1 MDYKTSGVDIDLAD
15 TLVNKIKNKSDQIG
29 KFAANF
35 TLDKKL
41 NRELVASC
49 DGVGTKILLALQAK
63 QKFNRSL
70 ESIGQDCVAMV
81 INDILCENANPLFF
95 MDYFSTSKLNE
106 SDYLQIITGIQDSCE
121 KVGIPLIG
129 GETAEL
135 PGMFTD
141 GNVDVCGF
149 AIGTKHFL
157 DFNNVEYGDVVI
169 GLHSSGLHSNGFS
182 LVRQMLNDDDI
193 CETHL
198 DRILTPTSLY
208 HNHIKKLRDNFVDIK
223 AIAHITGGGFSNIHR
238 VLPATMTVEYI
249 ENKLCY
255 AHNDLYDWLQYK
267 TGLDNTEMQTTFN
280 CGIGMMIVVP
290 NKKHGEIPFTDY
302 SVLGQIVPC
311 S

>member
-1 MDYKTSGVDIDLAD
+1 MNYKTSGVDINLAD

-49 DGVGTKILLALQAK
+49 DGVGTKILLALHAK
-63 QKFNRSL
+63 EKFNRSL
-70 ESIGQDCVAMV
+70 QSIGQDCVAMV
-81 INDILCENANPLFF
+81 INDILCENATPLFF
-95 MDYFSTSKLNE
+95 MDYFSTGKLNE
-106 SDYLQIITGIQDSCE
+106 SDYLEIISGIQDSCE
-121 KVGIPLIG
+121 KVDIPLVG

-135 PGMFTD
+135 PGMFTE
-141 GNVDVCGF
+141 GTVDVCGF
-149 AIGTKHFL
+149 ALGTKHFL
-157 DFNNVEYGDVVI
+157 DFSNVEYGDVVI
-169 GLHSSGLHSNGFS
+169 GIHSSGLHSNGFS
-182 LVRQMLNDDDI
+182 LVRQVLNDDNI
-193 CETHL
+193 CESHL
-198 DRILTPTSLY
+198 EQILTPTCLY
-208 HNHIKKLRDNFVDIK
+208 HNHIKQLRENFVDIK

-238 VLPATMTVEYI
+238 VLPTTMTVEYI

-255 AHNDLYDWLQYK
+255 AHDDLFKWLQSK

-290 NKKHGEIPFTDY
+290 NKKHSEIPFTDY